1 MNGSDAKNF
10 WYFWKKY
17 WIAFKRVVMNAE
29 TINGS
34 VDTGEIL
41 IAQILNKKSKALSR
55 KSADVAK

>member
-1 MNGSDAKNF
+1 
-10 WYFWKKY
+10 
-17 WIAFKRVVMNAE
+17 MNAE